1 MAKKQRH
8 STDIVLG
15 EEYEDI
21 ITGLKGKA
29 TVIAFYLHACERVTL
44 EFIKDSEVK
53 YESFDAPRLKHLK
66 TEKVATVTRTGG
78 PGGKEPSQ
86 RAVPRR

>member
-1 MAKKQRH
+1 MKQQH
-8 STDIVLG
+8 STDIILG
-15 EEYEDI
+15 EEYEDT

-53 YESFDAPRLKHLK
+53 YESFDAPRLKHIK
-66 TEKVATVTRTGG
+66 TQAVATTTRTGG
-78 PGGKEPSQ
+78 PGGNEPTQ
-86 RAVPRR
+86 REVPRR